1 MPGGLGGPGMNWK
14 DFIGH
19 IDDTCGQEKD
29 FILLLKQERK
39 EEAIRLIRSAMS
51 VDRQIG
57 NIMLQGTLRGVE
69 TTFFCN
75 GKLILKGLGGRE
87 ALERFL
93 ETLFPAT

>member
-1 MPGGLGGPGMNWK
+1 MSWEQ
-14 DFIGH
+14 FVGH

-39 EEAIRLIRSAMS
+39 EEAIALIRGAMT

-57 NIMLQGTLRGVE
+57 NIMLQGSLKGVE

-75 GKLILKGLGGRE
+75 GKLILKGLGSRE
-87 ALERFL
+87 SLERFL
-93 ETLFPAT
+93 EGLFPPA

>member
-1 MPGGLGGPGMNWK
+1 MSWN
-14 DFIGH
+14 DFVGH

-39 EEAIRLIRSAMS
+39 EEAIGRIKAAMT

-69 TTFFCN
+69 ATFFCN
-75 GKLILKGLGGRE
+75 GKLILKGLGSRE
-87 ALERFL
+87 NLERYL
-93 ETLFPAT
+93 EELFPPA

>member
-1 MPGGLGGPGMNWK
+1 VSWN
-14 DFIGH
+14 DFVGH

-39 EEAIRLIRSAMS
+39 EEAIGRIKAAMT

-69 TTFFCN
+69 ATFFCN
-75 GKLILKGLGGRE
+75 GKLILKGLGSRE
-87 ALERFL
+87 NLERYL
-93 ETLFPAT
+93 EELFPPA